1 MRLIRF
7 LAARPVLTTG
17 VLAFCIRLL
26 ALWQLPIF
34 ITNDGSGYV
43 EYAQSIASGTW
54 PDMPSFR
61 TPGYPL
67 FLAAVFFIEE
77 SPLLVQAFQ
86 HVLGV
91 ITVCAATMAL
101 VRLGRPRAALLIGI
115 LLALDPRALTFET
128 AMLSETL
135 TTTLVTCAGALCLW
149 NRKPSVWRVISVAAL
164 LALACLVR
172 PAVQLI
178 LPFFVF
184 AAALGDQ
191 LKPTILRFIVGC
203 VISAALVT
211 PWLIY
216 NASRGIVGLNGSGP
230 VYLWYGLAFH
240 GMLDE
245 DAMPERFADD
255 YASTIAGHPGNVDRM
270 FAFIQSQNAW
280 EDKDVHHAMRAWS
293 IRTIRRHPMGY
304 AVGVVKSAF
313 WQMDTPIC
321 GVFHEVNWFVR
332 SHQLRRRSQ
341 EHYHDNLAT
350 PDSPHLER
358 MRITRKAGPL
368 AEVTAQW
375 SKLRYAGVVTLTFY
389 IVMTAVA
396 VMSLRSDRRH
406 SLMALG
412 CLALLAVHA
421 LYLLPYSRYTMSAW
435 PIIAVLAVP
444 AARKALAGEVQAE
457 ASEAS

>member
-1 MRLIRF
+1 MSLIRY

-43 EYAQSIASGTW
+43 EYAQAIASGAW

-67 FLAAVFFIEE
+67 FLAVVFVIEE
-77 SPLLVQAFQ
+77 SPVLVQAIQ
-86 HVLGV
+86 HALGL
-91 ITVCAATMAL
+91 ITVCAATLVL
-101 VRLGRPRAALLIGI
+101 VRLGRPRAALVIGV

-149 NRKPSVWRVISVAAL
+149 KRQPSFKRVVFVAAL

-172 PAVQLI
+172 PAIQIL
-178 LPFFVF
+178 LPFFVL

-191 LKPTILRFIVGC
+191 WKPTMIRFVVGC

-230 VYLWYGLAFH
+230 VYLWFGLAFH

-255 YASTIAGHPGNVDRM
+255 YAATIEGHPGNVDRM
-270 FAFIQSQNAW
+270 FAFIRAQNAW
-280 EDKDVHHAMRAWS
+280 EDKDVHHDMQVWS
-293 IRTIRRHPMGY
+293 LATIRNNPSGY
-304 AVGVVKSAF
+304 AVGAVKSAL
-313 WQMDTPIC
+313 WQMDTPI
-321 GVFHEVNWFVR
+321 GRDGHEMNWYVR
-332 SHQLRRRSQ
+332 SHQLRRRGQ
-341 EHYHDNLAT
+341 GGFDANLAT

-358 MRITRKAGPL
+358 VRIERKPGPL
-368 AEVTAQW
+368 ADLTAQW
-375 SKLRYAGVVTLTFY
+375 SKLRYAGAVTLAFY

-396 VMSLRSDRRH
+396 AVSWRSDRRRP
-406 SLMALG
+406 LMALG
-412 CLALLAVHA
+412 CLAFVGVHA

-435 PIIAVLAVP
+435 PILAVLAVP
-444 AARKALAGEVQAE
+444 GTRKQDNDESMIGPD
-457 ASEAS
+457 